1 MSSTNVSYVT
11 LNDSRLM
18 AEARLIIAGRDIPL
32 SDFDFA
38 EFAKVQRKTSLS
50 WCCASEGQQY
60 GPALGSRRLSA
71 CRQTIHI
78 ASSGPA
84 ALVLNAQTRI
94 GLGSEWVESGSYT
107 LSVEIYLE
115 VPYKALQSVPDHIKP
130 ILHYSEVVNV
140 RVVLQP
146 VTSPLTTLVKKSPLY
161 ETYGELGFFMADVNK
176 MNAYITS
183 KLGKGRFNL
192 VDVFCETEIA
202 NELFDEGLL
211 ILVWGIT
218 PWTYYVYGLDSK
230 DDLAQVPSLEQPQFS
245 GVYALQSGIDTL
257 SIVPGDYL
265 MSWPDCLDIEF
276 PKLSLG
282 GKGET
287 VHVDVH
293 VMAYGVPDFGMG
305 PYLTVVT
312 AYRDEVQAA
321 RQPLL
326 RCDIER
332 VEPPFC
338 S

>member
-1 MSSTNVSYVT
+1 MSTPKVSYVT

-18 AEARLIIAGRDIPL
+18 AEARLSIAGHDIPL

-38 EFAKVQRKTSLS
+38 EFGKVQRKTSLS
-50 WCCASEGQQY
+50 WSSVSQGQQY
-60 GPALGSRRLSA
+60 GPALGSRKLSA
-71 CRQTIHI
+71 CRQAIRIT
-78 ASSGPA
+78 SSGPA
-84 ALVLNAQTRI
+84 ELVLDTQTRI
-94 GLGSEWVESGSYT
+94 GLGDDWVKSGSYI

-140 RVVLQP
+140 RVALEP
-146 VTSPLTTLVKKSPLY
+146 ATSPVMTAVKKSPLY
-161 ETYGELGFFMADVNK
+161 ETYGELGFFMADLSK

-230 DDLAQVPSLEQPQFS
+230 DDMAQVPSLEQPQFS
-245 GVYALQSGIDTL
+245 GVYALQSGTDTL

-293 VMAYGVPDFGMG
+293 VMGYGVPDFGMG

-312 AYRDEVQAA
+312 VYRDEIQVA

-326 RCDIER
+326 MCDIER